1 MRHDLRLGARHA
13 LYAALAFALTGVC
26 VKAASASLPNEV
38 VVFVRCAVALIALT
52 PWVLHQGV
60 RTAIATRRWGGH
72 LVRAGFGVC
81 AMYCFFYAIK
91 HLHLAEAMLLTYSTP
106 LWIPFIAWA
115 WIGERPPWLVFPAIA
130 IGLIGIGFIVQPGQH
145 AVPPLAALVGVAS
158 GLFAACAMVGIRR
171 ISDTEPA
178 PRIVFY
184 FALLSTAIT
193 AVPLAWAWV
202 MPDLRGWSL
211 LIGAGLLATVGQLN
225 LTRAYACAPAALI
238 GPFTYLSVVFSA
250 GLAWLIWDEALNRG
264 SLIGIALVV
273 LTCVLV
279 GYAGRK
285 PRVPLAAPTEP

>member
-130 IGLIGIGFIVQPGQH
+130 IGLLGIGFIVQPGQH

-264 SLIGIALVV
+264 SFIGIAQAQASGTAVIAV
-273 LTCVLV
+273 ESR
-279 GYAGRK
+279 AK
-285 PRVPLAAPTEP
+285 